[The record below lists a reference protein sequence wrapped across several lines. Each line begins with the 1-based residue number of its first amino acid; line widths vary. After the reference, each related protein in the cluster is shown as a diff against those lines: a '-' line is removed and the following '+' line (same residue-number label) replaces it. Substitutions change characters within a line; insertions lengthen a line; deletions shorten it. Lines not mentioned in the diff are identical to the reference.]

1 MKQSINTVT
10 IQGFLGS
17 NPEVKEFAPN
27 KSLARVSVATNE
39 SFKNSDGEWVEKTEW
54 HNLVFWGKW
63 ASFAEL
69 NLQKGMKVHITGK
82 LTNRQYKT
90 SNDESRYVTEINVSS
105 AHVVEKESK
114 GE

>member
-10 IQGFLGS
+10 LEGFLGS
-17 NPEVKEFAPN
+17 NPEVKEFAQDR
-27 KSLARVSVATNE
+27 SLARVSVATNE
-39 SFKNSDGEWVEKTEW
+39 KFQNADGEWVEKTEW

-69 NLQKGMKVHITGK
+69 NLQKGMKVHVTGK

-90 SNDESRYVTEINVSS
+90 KSDETRHVTEINVSS
-105 AHVVEKESK
+105 AHVIEKQNK